1 MKRILIIL
9 ISLFILTGCMV
20 RVKTNEELINE
31 AVIEVNAPKELTV
44 TSRITYD
51 LADLLLSINN
61 NTKEYI
67 YKLNIDSTYLDD
79 KGNTIKTTHN
89 SYDYIEPSSRIVGF
103 SILPKNDNYESYI
116 PAKIK
121 VDITVEE
128 GSVPETYNKDIET
141 GYSIKDG
148 EITVNAVNKS
158 KKALKELNMVI
169 LFMNEDKMVHYNEV
183 IVDKIKANEIVQ
195 EKRPIPTDL
204 KYDDIEIIVNS
215 AY

>member
-1 MKRILIIL
+1 MKRILIII

-31 AVIEVNAPKELTV
+31 AVIEVNAPDTLEV

-51 LADLLLSINN
+51 IADILLSINN
-61 NTKEYI
+61 KLDVISNINIKATYYDKDNKE
-67 YKLNIDSTYLDD
+67 
-79 KGNTIKTTHN
+79 IKTMINNYTN
-89 SYDYIEPSSRIVGF
+89 VEPNSRILAF
-103 SILPKNDNYESYI
+103 TILPKNKNYESFI
-116 PAKIK
+116 PEKTVI
-121 VDITVEE
+121 DITVEE
-128 GSVPETYNKDIET
+128 GSSDAITYNKDIET

-169 LFMNEDKMVHYNEV
+169 LFMNEDKMVHYNEI
-183 IVDKIKANEIVQ
+183 IVDKVKANEIIQ

-215 AY
+215 AS